1 MLTISELIAE
11 YISYTEE
18 QSWFEFKD
26 GWYEPDGIGEYI
38 SSLSNAAAM
47 LGKEEG
53 FLIWGIHNSTHEL
66 TDIIRMSKMNLWSTI
81 WRGMSH
87 PESIFALKKT

>member
-1 MLTISELIAE
+1 MLAISELITE
-11 YISYTEE
+11 CISYNEE

-38 SSLSNAAAM
+38 SSMSNAAAM

-53 FLIWGIHNSTHEL
+53 FLL
-66 TDIIRMSKMNLWSTI
+66 NL
-81 WRGMSH
+81 R
-87 PESIFALKKT
+87 